1 MQARLIHS
9 LHKQS
14 IAKARSI
21 ELLNNMKKLYNH
33 ISNLFYRKKI
43 IDKTKDNSKN
53 NLKVQFTCQS
63 LWEAR

>member
-14 IAKARSI
+14 IVKDRSI
-21 ELLNNMKKLYNH
+21 ESPGNMKKLYNH

-43 IDKTKDNSKN
+43 TDKKKDNSKN
-53 NLKVQFTCQS
+53 NSKVQFTCQS
-63 LWEAR
+63 LWEMR